1 VEEILA
7 ALASRAHG
15 IVTRAELLGAG
26 VSGTEIR
33 NRVRKGLLIPQYP
46 GVYRVGHQA
55 PSVDAT
61 FIAAVKACGEE
72 AALSG
77 RAAGYLWGLL
87 RGKAPPPEVTAP
99 TERRVSGVRTRRA
112 RRATT
117 KVRGIPVTTV
127 AETLVDLAAVLN
139 PEQLAR
145 ACHEAGV
152 KYRTTPRQV
161 EAVLRGRP
169 NAPGA
174 KKLRA
179 VMRGDTPVT
188 LSEME
193 RIAFALLRG
202 AGLPL
207 PQTNRVASGRRVDLR
222 WPGRLTVELNSY
234 QFHNSRHAWE
244 RDHARRREAR
254 ARGEE
259 FRTYTWTDLTEEPE
273 AMIAEVR
280 PLVIVIDRP
289 AARGNPARRRSR

>member
-1 VEEILA
+1 MDTRSRTVEEILA
-7 ALASRAHG
+7 ALGGRAHG
-15 IVTRAELLGAG
+15 IVTRAELLTAG
-26 VSGTEIR
+26 VSDTEIR
-33 NRVRKGLLIPQYP
+33 KRVRKGLLIPQYP

-55 PSVDAT
+55 PSVEAT

-72 AALSG
+72 AVLSG

-87 RGKAPPPEVTAP
+87 KGKPPTPEVTAP
-99 TERRVSGVRTRRA
+99 TERRVKGIKTRRF
-112 RRATT
+112 RSVQRTT
-117 KVRGIPVTTV
+117 HRDIPVTTV
-127 AETLVDLAAVLN
+127 PQTLVDLAAVLTV
-139 PEQLAR
+139 EQLAR

-152 KYRTTPRQV
+152 RYRTTPRQV
-161 EAVLRGRP
+161 ERILARRP
-169 NAPGA
+169 NTTGA
-174 KKLRA
+174 GKLRT

-193 RIAFALLRG
+193 RIAFALLRD

-207 PQTNRVASGRRVDLR
+207 PQANRVASGRRVDLR

-234 QFHNSRHAWE
+234 QFHNSRYAWE

-259 FRTYTWTDLTEEPE
+259 FRPYTWTDLTAEPE

-280 PLVIVIDRP
+280 RLVV
-289 AARGNPARRRSR
+289 A